1 METTMSDRLAEFAWL
16 GILVAAVGCGGEG
29 TPEPAGPAPAGDSE
43 VLVYTVNYPLQYMA
57 GRIGGDRVRVEFPV
71 PGDVDPAFWSPE
83 PDLVAEY
90 QEADLILL
98 NGAGYAKWVERV
110 ALPSSKL
117 VDTSRSFSESY
128 VEVADAATHSH
139 GPQGVHSH
147 GEIAFTTWLDPTLA
161 VEQARAILDALVAA
175 RPAHE
180 AQFRAAFE
188 ALESD
193 LLELDREIEALVSK
207 KPDLPLL
214 ASHPVY
220 QYLARR
226 YGLDVASVH
235 FEPDEMPD
243 EKAWRGLREIL
254 DDHPAGW
261 MLWEGEPLE
270 ETRQELAALGV
281 ENVVYDPCG
290 SVPESGDFLTV
301 ARANVERLRN
311 VFR

>member
-1 METTMSDRLAEFAWL
+1 VFLGTVLAA
-16 GILVAAVGCGGEG
+16 IGCGGEG

-57 GRIGGDRVRVEFPV
+57 GRIGGDRVRVEFPA

-83 PDLVAEY
+83 PDQVAAY
-90 QEADLILL
+90 QGADLILR
-98 NGAGYAKWVERV
+98 NGAGYAKWVDRV
-110 ALPSSKL
+110 TLPSSKL
-117 VDTSRSFSESY
+117 VDTSGSFRERY

-139 GPQGVHSH
+139 GPQGEHSH

-180 AQFRAAFE
+180 AEFKTAFG
-188 ALESD
+188 ALERD
-193 LLELDREIEALVSK
+193 LLALDGEIESIVAK

-220 QYLARR
+220 QYLASR
-226 YGLDVASVH
+226 YGLDVESVH

-243 EKAWRGLREIL
+243 EEAWRGLREIL
-254 DDHPAGW
+254 AHHPAGW
-261 MLWEGEPLE
+261 MLWEGEPLD
-270 ETRQELAALGV
+270 ETKQRLAALGV
-281 ENVVYDPCG
+281 ESVVYDPCG
-290 SVPESGDFLTV
+290 NVAESGDFLTV
-301 ARANVERLRN
+301 SRANVERLRN